1 MTCQSSITIVSV
13 MIKYRAGMNRVYCY
27 CCCYCYCLSNN
38 DNLTVKSVTTV
49 LCPVTVAIPLSQ
61 QQRQSHNSLV
71 SEAFHDEV
79 GRRSGHSGNTP
90 AVGSIADTQRHP
102 CAQPLE
108 VRVVVLLFV
117 LIGLTGSTAAR
128 NTPKEIRQK
137 RRKKR

>member
-1 MTCQSSITIVSV
+1 
-13 MIKYRAGMNRVYCY
+13 MNKVYCY
-27 CCCYCYCLSNN
+27 CCCYCYCHSNN
-38 DNLTVKSVTTV
+38 DNLTVKSVTSV

-79 GRRSGHSGNTP
+79 GPRSGHSGNTP
-90 AVGSIADTQRHP
+90 AAGGVADTQRHP
-102 CAQPLE
+102 CAQPFE

-137 RRKKR
+137 RRKKREKTNGK

>member
-1 MTCQSSITIVSV
+1 
-13 MIKYRAGMNRVYCY
+13 MNKVYCY

-79 GRRSGHSGNTP
+79 GPRSGQSSKTP
-90 AVGSIADTQRHP
+90 AVGGVADTQRHP
-102 CAQPLE
+102 CAQPPE
-108 VRVVVLLFV
+108 VRVVVVLLV
-117 LIGLTGSTAAR
+117 LIGLTGSTATR
-128 NTPKEIRQK
+128 NTPKEIRRQQQQQQK
-137 RRKKR
+137 